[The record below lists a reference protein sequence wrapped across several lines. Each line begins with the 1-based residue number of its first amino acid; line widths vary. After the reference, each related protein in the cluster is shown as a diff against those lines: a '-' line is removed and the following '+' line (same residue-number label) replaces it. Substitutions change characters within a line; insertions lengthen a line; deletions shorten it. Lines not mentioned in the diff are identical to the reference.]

1 MGEGILKNNI
11 VVVVKG
17 VIENKGR
24 VLILKR
30 SGADEV
36 AAGSWETVGGKI
48 DFGEELEE
56 ALAREVKE
64 EAGLKVSVE
73 KILFATTFF
82 TDPHRQIVL
91 LTYLCRATD
100 DRVILSE
107 EHSEYMWATRS
118 ELYDYLPQ
126 TILNDFKKYNVND
139 TVEIIAKQYGLK

>member
-1 MGEGILKNNI
+1 MIRTVGSHEGILKNNI

-24 VLILKR
+24 ILILKR

-36 AAGSWETVGGKI
+36 AAESWETVGGKI

-56 ALAREVKE
+56 A
-64 EAGLKVSVE
+64 GLKVSVE
-73 KILFATTFF
+73 KLLFATTFF

-91 LTYLCRATD
+91 LTYLCRAID
-100 DRVILSE
+100 DQVILSE

-126 TILNDFKKYNVND
+126 TILNDFKKYNVID
-139 TVEIIAKQYGLK
+139 TVEIIAKQYELK

>member
-1 MGEGILKNNI
+1 MGSHEGILKNNI

-24 VLILKR
+24 ILILKR

-36 AAGSWETVGGKI
+36 AAESWETVGGKI

-56 ALAREVKE
+56 A
-64 EAGLKVSVE
+64 GLKVSVE
-73 KILFATTFF
+73 KLLFATTFF

-91 LTYLCRATD
+91 LTYLCRAID
-100 DRVILSE
+100 DQVILSE

-126 TILNDFKKYNVND
+126 TILNDFKKYNVID
-139 TVEIIAKQYGLK
+139 TVEIIAKQYELK

>member
-1 MGEGILKNNI
+1 MGEGILENNI

-30 SGADEV
+30 SCADEV
-36 AAGSWETVGGKI
+36 AAASWETVGGKI

-64 EAGLKVSVE
+64 EAGIEVSVE
-73 KILFATTFF
+73 KLLFATTFF

-100 DRVILSE
+100 DQVILSE
-107 EHSEYMWATRS
+107 EHSEYMWATQS
-118 ELYDYLPQ
+118 ELYHYLPM
-126 TILNDFKKYNVND
+126 TIINDFKKYNVID
-139 TVEIIAKQYGLK
+139 KIGMID